1 MWEYQNQQCLHVA
14 KSMYS
19 NCLTLNLITLI
30 CTEIIQPI
38 RPFQKKIGTK
48 GRRFFKIN
56 LLGTC
61 PS

>member
-19 NCLTLNLITLI
+19 NYLTLNLITLI

-38 RPFQKKIGTK
+38 RPFQKKMERK
-48 GRRFFKIN
+48 EKDFF
-56 LLGTC
+56 
-61 PS
+61 